1 MSEIILECQGL
12 PCPQP
17 VLMCKRTVEEENPPF
32 LTVVVDN
39 EAARQNVSRFL
50 AMHDY
55 AVTDEPRGGAV
66 FKIIAR
72 KNVAAGEACSI
83 MTEEEMAALGGR
95 YAQTRIMVFITSEFF
110 GSGDDVLG
118 GKLMANFLTTLPE
131 MGPDLWRVV
140 MVNGG
145 VKLAVQ
151 GSPVLEKLQALETAG
166 VEIFACGACLEHFG
180 LIERRAVGQTTNM
193 LDIVTGMQLA
203 AKVIRV

>member
-17 VLMCKRTVEEENPPF
+17 VLMCKRTVEEENPPL

-55 AVTDEPRGGAV
+55 AVTDEPRGGTV
-66 FKIIAR
+66 YKIIAR
-72 KNVAAGEACSI
+72 KDVSAGEACPI
-83 MTEEEMAALGGR
+83 MTEEEVAALGGR
-95 YAQTRIMVFITSEFF
+95 YAQAKTMVFITSEFF
-110 GSGDDVLG
+110 GAGDDVLG
-118 GKLMANFLTTLPE
+118 GKLMANFLSTLPE
-131 MGPDLWRVV
+131 MGPDLWRIV

-151 GSPVLEKLQALETAG
+151 DSPVLEKLQNLEAAG

-180 LIERRAVGQTTNM
+180 LMGRMAVGQTTNM

-203 AKVIRV
+203 AKVIRI